1 VAANP
6 EAGLFPGLME
16 AAFIPAP
23 EVEDLAADVLARWDE
38 FAPIRHAIADGELE
52 ITYVFETKHFDQF
65 KEEFK
70 PHTIAKVTKA
80 SPLWSSLTGHDL
92 VIQFRRTFWAAF
104 DEHQRS
110 AVLYHEFCHVKL
122 EDSETGGPKLSL
134 APHDVEEFRGTLLRY
149 GPTLPGRKQL
159 IAAAAAW
166 QAENEPPA
174 LTPKQIHQVMETV
187 FDQVNAGA
195 LGPDVTASMAGQEL
209 AIGDAVVTTD
219 QVEDIAAGTKLR
231 VRELT
236 TIGTVSVAL
245 LAVAGPSWRRGP
257 IVART
262 DPSQLEW
269 DRVPAVWRGPTW
281 AVPS

>member
-1 VAANP
+1 
-6 EAGLFPGLME
+6 ME

-38 FAPIRHAIADGELE
+38 FAPIRRAIADGELE
-52 ITYVFETKHFDQF
+52 IVYVFETKHFDQF

-122 EDSETGGPKLSL
+122 EDSETGAPKLSL

-149 GPTLPGRKQL
+149 GPALPGRKAL
-159 IAAAAAW
+159 IEAATAW
-166 QAENEPPA
+166 QFAQEAVA
-174 LTPKQIHQVMETV
+174 LTPEQLDKVMDRV
-187 FDQVNAGA
+187 ADQVNAGA
-195 LGPDVTASMAGQEL
+195 LNSNGTTATMTRIGP
-209 AIGDAVVTTD
+209 
-219 QVEDIAAGTKLR
+219 
-231 VRELT
+231 
-236 TIGTVSVAL
+236 
-245 LAVAGPSWRRGP
+245 RRGRKVDAETGE
-257 IVART
+257 II
-262 DPSQLEW
+262 DPDDE
-269 DRVPAVWRGPTW
+269 P
-281 AVPS
+281 